1 MNETACKH
9 FAFRHRSNLACKGKI
24 NYVSDI
30 FKVKKKNEEL
40 CKRMREN
47 VVTALRTC
55 AFSRKYVLKTVERN
69 KDLKGRGELRFPM
82 KTSWQRV

>member
-55 AFSRKYVLKTVERN
+55 AFSCKYCIENSRKKQKLER
-69 KDLKGRGELRFPM
+69 
-82 KTSWQRV
+82 